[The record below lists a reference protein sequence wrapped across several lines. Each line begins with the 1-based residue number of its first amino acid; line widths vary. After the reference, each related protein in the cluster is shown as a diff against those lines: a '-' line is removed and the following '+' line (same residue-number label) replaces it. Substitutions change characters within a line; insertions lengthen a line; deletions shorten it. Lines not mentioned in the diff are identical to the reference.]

1 MKTKFEI
8 WKEYWDELD
17 DGKKISIRNEYCR
30 EHNPDEEI
38 FSFDEEFFETFFS
51 ESKAIEVARAVF
63 FGNIQSWSDD
73 YIKFNGYANLES
85 MSSYDAVQDT
95 ENYYINSI
103 FEDERS
109 WRDEIDEDEVDNE
122 YRNQHLEYVKA
133 EVLTQMPELDPDY
146 IEDYFDD
153 NWDEDSDDDEIV
165 AGCVEYYSDPENL

>member
-8 WKEYWDELD
+8 WKEYWDDLD
-17 DGKKISIRNEYCR
+17 DDKKISIRNEYCR

-51 ESKAIEVARAVF
+51 ETKAIDVARAVF

-85 MSSYDAVQDT
+85 MSSYDAVKDT
-95 ENYYINSI
+95 EDYYLNSI
-103 FEDERS
+103 FDDEKS
-109 WRDEIDEDEVDNE
+109 WIDEIDGDEIDSE
-122 YRNQHLEYVKA
+122 YRNQHLEYVKS
-133 EVLTQMPELDPDY
+133 EVLKQMPELDQDY

-153 NWDEDSDDDEIV
+153 NWDEDGDDDELV
-165 AGCVEYYSDPENL
+165 SECVEYYSDPENL